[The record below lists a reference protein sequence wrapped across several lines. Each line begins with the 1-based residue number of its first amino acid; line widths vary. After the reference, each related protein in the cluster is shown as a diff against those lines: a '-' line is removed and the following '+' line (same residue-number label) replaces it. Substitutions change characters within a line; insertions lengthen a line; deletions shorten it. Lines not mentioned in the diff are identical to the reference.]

1 MVRCK
6 IESLRVAT
14 VEKLG
19 GWDDE
24 SAGKIVEKTN
34 HRVGATRGGNE
45 AT

>member
-1 MVRCK
+1 M
-6 IESLRVAT
+6 AT

-34 HRVGATRGGNE
+34 QRLGQQGEEMKPLDMTQENN
-45 AT
+45 